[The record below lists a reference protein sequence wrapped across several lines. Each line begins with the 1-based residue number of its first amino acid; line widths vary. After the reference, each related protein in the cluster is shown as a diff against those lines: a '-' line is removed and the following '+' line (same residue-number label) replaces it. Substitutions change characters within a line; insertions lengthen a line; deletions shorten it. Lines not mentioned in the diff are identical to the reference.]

1 MDILLLVG
9 LIGLITLNGVF
20 AMSEIALVAAKTSRL
35 KMMAE
40 ESKRAALAI
49 ELKSNPTLFLSTI
62 QIGIT
67 VIGLLSG
74 IFGEATLSEPLGHW
88 LVNRGLDKEIASIV
102 STFSV
107 VLLITYF
114 AIVIGELVPKRI
126 AQNNA
131 EIIAI
136 NVAYP
141 IHWLAKL
148 ARPFVLL
155 LTFTT
160 DTLLRMLGQTESKS
174 EVVTE
179 EDIVAVISEGSESGA
194 IEPQEQLMIRNLLH
208 LNDRLALSLM
218 TPRPDIHYL
227 DASLPV
233 DAILNNL
240 RQTQH
245 SVWPVCKG
253 SLDNIIGTVSSK
265 VMLDEYDKLSI
276 DKLSK
281 QLKPPRFVPESM
293 KGLPLLNYMQT
304 TSTEMVFI
312 VDEYGDVQGLVTYYD
327 LLKSIAGELGMEPQ
341 QIWAKQQKDGSW
353 LMDALIPLNELKYKL
368 GLTSIEGEDIEG
380 FQTLNGFLTWLT
392 ERVPDQGEIIE
403 YQNWRFEILH
413 VKSNRI
419 IQVKVSEK
427 EPLNIP
433 EDPAP

>member
-88 LVNRGLDKEIASIV
+88 LVNRGMDKEIASIV

-160 DTLLRMLGQTESKS
+160 DTMLKILGQTESKS

-276 DKLSK
+276 DRLNK

-312 VDEYGDVQGLVTYYD
+312 VDEYGDVQGLVTHYD

-368 GLTSIEGEDIEG
+368 GLPNIEGEESEG
-380 FQTLNGFLTWLT
+380 FQTLNGFITWLI
-392 ERVPDQGEIIE
+392 ERVPEQGEIID
-403 YQNWRFEILH
+403 YYDWRFEVLR

-419 IQVKVSEK
+419 VQVKVSQKKTVESA
-427 EPLNIP
+427 
-433 EDPAP
+433 EDPET

>member
-1 MDILLLVG
+1 MNILLLVG

-49 ELKSNPTLFLSTI
+49 ELKNNPTQFLSTI

-74 IFGEATLSEPLGHW
+74 IFGEATLSEPLGQW
-88 LVNRGLDKEIASIV
+88 LVSQGLDTEVASVV

-160 DTLLRMLGQTESKS
+160 NTLLRILGQTESNS
-174 EVVTE
+174 EIVTE

-208 LNDRLALSLM
+208 LNDRLVLSLM
-218 TPRPDIHYL
+218 TPRSDIHYL

-233 DAILNNL
+233 DAILSNL

-245 SVWPVCKG
+245 SVWPVCKEG
-253 SLDNIIGTVSSK
+253 PDNIIGTVSSK
-265 VMLDEYDKLSI
+265 VLLDEYDKLSI
-276 DKLSK
+276 ERLNQ

-293 KGLPLLNYMQT
+293 KGLPLLNYMQK

-341 QIWAKQQKDGSW
+341 QLWAKQYQDGSW
-353 LMDALIPLNELKYKL
+353 LLDALIPLNELKYKL

-403 YQNWRFEILH
+403 YQNWRFE
-413 VKSNRI
+413 VVYADSNRI
-419 IQVKVSEK
+419 MQVRASQVGPDEQ
-427 EPLNIP
+427 LNTLN
-433 EDPAP
+433 

>member
-35 KMMAE
+35 KIMAE

-74 IFGEATLSEPLGHW
+74 IFGEATLSEPLGHL
-88 LVNRGLDKEIASIV
+88 LVSQGLDKEIASVV
-102 STFSV
+102 STFSI

-160 DTLLRMLGQTESKS
+160 DTLLRILGQTESKS

-227 DASLPV
+227 DASLPI

-276 DKLSK
+276 DRLSK

-427 EPLNIP
+427 KPLNIP
-433 EDPAP
+433 EAPEP

>member
-9 LIGLITLNGVF
+9 LTGLITLNGVF

-88 LVNRGLDKEIASIV
+88 LVNRGMDKEVASIV

-160 DTLLRMLGQTESKS
+160 DTLLRILGQTESKS

-276 DKLSK
+276 DRLSK

-368 GLTSIEGEDIEG
+368 ELTSIEGEDIEG

>member
-88 LVNRGLDKEIASIV
+88 LVNRGMDKEIASIV

-160 DTLLRMLGQTESKS
+160 DTLLRILGQTESKS

-276 DKLSK
+276 DRLSK

>member
-88 LVNRGLDKEIASIV
+88 LVNRGMDKEIASIV

-160 DTLLRMLGQTESKS
+160 DTMLKILGQTESKS

-233 DAILNNL
+233 DEILNNL

-276 DKLSK
+276 DRLNK

-312 VDEYGDVQGLVTYYD
+312 VDEYGDVQGLVTHYD

-368 GLTSIEGEDIEG
+368 GLPNIEGEESEG
-380 FQTLNGFLTWLT
+380 FQTLNGFITWLI
-392 ERVPDQGEIIE
+392 ERVPEQGEIID
-403 YQNWRFEILH
+403 YYDWRFEVLR

-419 IQVKVSEK
+419 VQVKVSQKKTVESA
-427 EPLNIP
+427 
-433 EDPAP
+433 EDPET